1 MRTTRCGIAR
11 LAALA
16 RGEVVRRI
24 AAVNDYRSGRTGP
37 SGYEGW
43 NMRIEREITMLAY
56 QIADRADRDDRD
68 NRDNR
73 DNR

>member
-1 MRTTRCGIAR
+1 
-11 LAALA
+11 
-16 RGEVVRRI
+16 
-24 AAVNDYRSGRTGP
+24 
-37 SGYEGW
+37 
-43 NMRIEREITMLAY
+43 MRIEREITMLAY